1 MSFNLS
7 CLKKILKK
15 RGINRDFESAIGLRR
30 LIHEKKK
37 KKTHE
42 GTWAVA
48 PFREE
53 TKRRPR
59 LYRKASLRVKI
70 AHFTSLT
77 VWEVRGNK
85 VAMS

>member
-1 MSFNLS
+1 MS
-7 CLKKILKK
+7 KKNLKK

-37 KKTHE
+37 KKIK

-53 TKRRPR
+53 TKRRPH
-59 LYRKASLRVKI
+59 LYKKASLRVKI

-77 VWEVRGNK
+77 VWK
-85 VAMS
+85 VGENRATMS

>member
-37 KKTHE
+37 LE

-70 AHFTSLT
+70 VHFTSLT